1 MSLYSRYL
9 AEREA
14 RERAI
19 ESERAKYR
27 YNPALIQKRLAEAV
41 RILAVPEGRKVKKGQ
56 KATSLQAVE
65 KAIPKGDPRKTLGT
79 DIWNRY
85 TSMVEDPRLAK
96 YRPSEIMAAAGD
108 IELGRRKEAIHRYIQ
123 KQHTGTFS
131 TFIHKPYVPI
141 PGQEE
146 WERKHPLEIPHMRA
160 EESALWGAGG
170 AAVVEAGKRALKVGA
185 KKSIPITMLGAAA
198 TAPLAFRVF
207 EEVEPRVTEAIKS
220 TSVGKEHPTVA
231 HIGGFLAAAVASGG
245 VPVRAIFGGGLSEGT
260 KKYLGTL
267 ADKFSKRNTLA
278 KEVTAKPTAENLMKY
293 WDAYKEGIRAAEKG
307 SEVLEKDKEKL
318 VKNFVDLLDQ
328 RVKELGI
335 KTEKPVESLE
345 PLEALEPAIPLAGS
359 VPRRRILSPEE
370 LESMRRGIHPGVPEG
385 EGVIRYTPEELK
397 RAGIEARKYKYSD
410 IKSPEGMER
419 ILQELS
425 KGRTKDEAI
434 DLVGSMEKGVE
445 KAEESGAIVPVTR
458 KKLKKLGYEDV
469 DIRNISPGLADR
481 MVKAAERTKQIA
493 SGTKELER
501 EIRPKAEL
509 SKVEREERLLNFAKG
524 LSPQKREDLVR
535 RGILPGKLYKAI
547 VEKEKAKIEAGEEY
561 KKYVLKEKEE
571 DLGFL
576 STLGTEP
583 KVLSKK
589 EFVSKM
595 LKSKGAK
602 AAVATGIAGA
612 VASRE
617 DSAEAAYIGTLG
629 KLVGTPGKL
638 KEPINTAF
646 AKAIKMFVKGASAAR
661 DSEIFK
667 ETGWF
672 KGPDG
677 RWRFRIPDYDVKVR
691 IPRPKEEIK
700 LSYVYPHKKLYEI
713 YPQLKNVTVTIK
725 DSLPPGDA
733 LSYLNEGKIEIGD
746 YYREANEF
754 KALLAHEVQHFIQ
767 KIEGFAPGGNPFV
780 EKFNIIKS
788 AEREL
793 GRRPSPSE
801 LSEYVL
807 SRYQTH
813 NVERAAWERY
823 RRLLGEVEARSVARE
838 STLPPE
844 VLKEMV
850 PYETQ
855 LTPFTLINKRTGEIY
870 GTFHSKETIEAFRRA
885 HPEEHIL
892 ATPTDYGITEE
903 DLIIK
908 AQEEAFQAKAFKPA
922 KEEEAHK
929 IADKLDIIYNGVQE
943 DAKGKPAFHF
953 FTDKKTGTTFA
964 TKSVDPLEVQETLDK
979 KRLSFGMSL
988 GLVGSIT
995 FGALTDFVS
1004 PRQAEAAGIPDA
1016 AMRVVTE
1023 LVGKTLK
1030 DAKPVEVPKLLK
1042 AFKKMGS
1049 IPEPQVDPYTLPNPK
1064 ESIRI
1069 VPDVNVIRDR
1079 AKQLPSLIQETMTPM
1094 ARFWHYM
1101 GYKNGKE
1108 LMSNPLV
1115 QWADAQG
1122 SALYN
1127 STIAQKTALRILKD
1141 FIPGYK
1147 SSAKDLIKAMEP
1159 LVERYHGPMQERSFH
1174 FGMYKY
1180 FEKLSKDEWRKLS
1193 RKKKFSKK
1201 VEDEAL
1207 ATLEALEDKANRHK
1221 AAYLASEPL
1230 VQNYQKDWLKII
1242 EPLAK
1247 DKRHAGIRV
1256 FLAAEDTHDFKFY
1269 PWLKGT
1275 LSFDEKAAVGK
1286 IKDMMETYGVR
1297 VIEAGEK
1304 VITSRPFM
1312 HHPWHPKMDSKK
1324 VLEELNKKYP
1334 YTTAS
1339 PPMTRLYSR
1348 SIGYLPMVPDAEY
1361 SLTAYFRDIN
1371 MRLEAMNFWREGKP
1385 DGWWAFKTKI
1395 MNEPGLAPKGLI
1407 DAFRSFEDGFKPY
1420 DRSSLNKWLER
1431 IYAFEVARL
1440 LAFSLSVPFKH
1451 ALKTVAT
1458 ARIFGIKETAKA
1470 VPKAAISAS
1479 KIAIKQ
1485 AGGEEWL
1492 KKRGWGLDV
1501 MDEAV
1506 EAFTETGKLY
1516 RIISDISPF
1525 RVNEAYGD
1533 KLLMRFNSIGGA
1545 PLVAS
1550 ERFDRA
1556 LTVICATKMAAKK
1569 GMTPAQALYSVYDTI
1584 LKTNFLSGPTNP
1596 SWLRNPF
1603 VRLMLMFQG
1612 TPYKI
1617 MEQRAMMYKR
1627 GGEALLETVKQL
1639 SRDVI
1644 KGEQIFKWEMVKQ
1657 GLNKEQD
1664 LFGTPLTTQM
1674 MRELMLIGT
1683 AVGLGK
1689 WLFDVD
1695 LLHHFIHV
1703 PFGEARRRDIA
1714 IGMPP
1719 VVNAALGTYNQYM
1732 QEDYDEFIVSTFFK
1746 QWFQA
1751 TIAGIPA
1758 PVPVA
1763 FKKAVRLSEDDIP
1776 ERYRDSRLKYLFAI
1790 PATHD

>member
-14 RERAI
+14 RERAV

-65 KAIPKGDPRKTLGT
+65 KAIPEGDPRKTLGT

-96 YRPSEIMAAAGD
+96 YKPSEIMAAAGD
-108 IELGRRKEAIHRYIQ
+108 IELGRRREAIHRYIQ

-141 PGQEE
+141 PGQEK
-146 WERKHPLEIPHMRA
+146 WEREHPPKIHHMRA

-170 AAVVEAGKRALKVGA
+170 AAVIEAGKRAIGRGVRR
-185 KKSIPITMLGAAA
+185 SIPLTMLEAAA

-220 TSVGKEHPTVA
+220 TSVGKEHPAVA
-231 HIGGFLAAAVASGG
+231 HIGGFLAAAAASGG
-245 VPVRAIFGGGLSEGT
+245 VPVKAIFGGGLSEGT

-267 ADKFSKRNTLA
+267 ADKFLKRNTLA
-278 KEVTAKPTAENLMKY
+278 EEVTAKPTAENLTKY

-318 VKNFVDLLDQ
+318 VKNFVDLLDR
-328 RVKELGI
+328 RVKELGV
-335 KTEKPVESLE
+335 KPEKPVEPLE
-345 PLEALEPAIPLAGS
+345 PLEPAIPLAGR
-359 VPRRRILSPEE
+359 VTRRRILSPEE
-370 LESMRRGIHPGVPEG
+370 LESIRRGIHPGVPEG
-385 EGVIRYTPEELK
+385 EGVIKYTPEELR

-425 KGRTKDEAI
+425 KGKTKNEAI

-445 KAEESGAIVPVTR
+445 KAEEAGAIAPVMR
-458 KKLKKLGYEDV
+458 KKLKRLGYEDV
-469 DIRNISPGLADR
+469 DIRNISPGLANR
-481 MVKAAERTKQIA
+481 MLKAAERTKQIA

-509 SKVEREERLLNFAKG
+509 SEVERKERLLTFAKG
-524 LSPQKREDLVR
+524 LSPQKREDLMR

-561 KKYVLKEKEE
+561 KKYVLREKEK
-571 DLGFL
+571 DLEYL
-576 STLGTEP
+576 SSLGTEP

-602 AAVATGIAGA
+602 AAVGVGVTGAI
-612 VASRE
+612 ASRE
-617 DSAEAAYIGTLG
+617 DSAEAAYIGVLG
-629 KLVGTPGKL
+629 KLEKPVASAFGK
-638 KEPINTAF
+638 AV
-646 AKAIKMFVKGASAAR
+646 KMFVKGASAAR

-667 ETGWF
+667 KTGWF

-677 RWRFRIPDYDVKVR
+677 KWRFRIPDYDVKVKM
-691 IPRPKEEIK
+691 PKDGGK
-700 LSYVYPHKKLYEI
+700 LRYIYPHEELYKI
-713 YPQLKNVTVTIK
+713 YPQLKDVVVLFR
-725 DSLPPGDA
+725 DRFPPGHAASFPDKN
-733 LSYLNEGKIEIGD
+733 LIEVGRGISAD
-746 YYREANEF
+746 QF
-754 KALLAHEVQHFIQ
+754 KPLIAHEVQHFVQ
-767 KIEGFAPGGNPFV
+767 KMEGFAPGGAPFV
-780 EKFNIIKS
+780 EKFNIMKE
-788 AEREL
+788 AEGEL
-793 GRRPSPSE
+793 GRRPSSSE
-801 LSEYVL
+801 LSKYVL
-807 SRYQTH
+807 SRYQTFDID
-813 NVERAAWERY
+813 RAAFQRY
-823 RRLLGEVEARSVARE
+823 RRLLGEVEARSVADE

-844 VLKEMV
+844 VLEEMV

-855 LTPFTLINKRTGEIY
+855 LTPVTLINKRTGEIY
-870 GTFHSKETIEAFRRA
+870 GSVHSKEAVEAFRRA
-885 HPEEHIL
+885 YPGEHIL
-892 ATPTDYGITEE
+892 ATPTDFGISEE
-903 DLIIK
+903 ELIIR
-908 AQEEAFQAKAFKPA
+908 AGTEAFQAKAFKPA
-922 KEEEAHK
+922 KEGEAHK

-979 KRLSFGMSL
+979 KRLSFGMLL
-988 GLVGSIT
+988 GLTGSIM

-1049 IPEPQVDPYTLPNPK
+1049 IPEPQTDPYTLPNPK

-1069 VPDVNVIRDR
+1069 IPDVNAIRDR
-1079 AKQLPSLIQETMTPM
+1079 AKQLPSLVQETMTPM

-1101 GYKNGKE
+1101 GYKDGKE
-1108 LMSNPLV
+1108 LMSNPIV

-1127 STIAQKTALRILKD
+1127 STVAQKTALRILKD

-1230 VQNYQKDWLKII
+1230 VQRYQKDWLKVV

-1275 LSFDEKAAVGK
+1275 LSFEEKAAVGK

-1297 VIEAGEK
+1297 VMEAGEK
-1304 VITSRPFM
+1304 IITSRPFM
-1312 HHPWHPKMDSKK
+1312 HHPWHPKMNNKK
-1324 VLEELNKKYP
+1324 ILEELNKKYP

-1348 SIGYLPMVPDAEY
+1348 STGYLPMVPDAEY

-1371 MRLEAMNFWREGKP
+1371 MRLEAMNFWRKGKP

-1395 MNEPGLAPKGLI
+1395 MNEPGLAPRGLI
-1407 DAFRSFEDGFKPY
+1407 ESFRSFEDGFKPY
-1420 DRSSLNKWLER
+1420 DRSSLNKWSER

-1451 ALKTVAT
+1451 ILKTVAT
-1458 ARIFGIKETAKA
+1458 ARIFGAKETAKA
-1470 VPKAAISAS
+1470 VPKAVISAS

-1492 KKRGWGLDV
+1492 KKRGWGLNM

-1516 RIISDISPF
+1516 RVISDISPF

-1533 KLLMRFNSIGGA
+1533 KLLMWLNTVGGA
-1545 PLVAS
+1545 PLAAS

-1596 SWLRNPF
+1596 SWIRNPF

-1639 SRDVI
+1639 RRDVI

-1683 AVGLGK
+1683 ALAAGK
-1689 WLFDVD
+1689 WIFDID

-1703 PFGEARRRDIA
+1703 PFGEVRRRDIA

-1719 VVNAALGTYNQYM
+1719 VVNAALDTYNQYM

-1746 QWFQA
+1746 QWFRA
-1751 TIAGIPA
+1751 TIAGVPA

-1763 FKKAVRLSEDDIP
+1763 FKKAIRLSEDDIP